1 MRKGVAAFL
10 GAGWLAIW
18 VWAFGFRY
26 SDSFFQY
33 NLGARLPVFI
43 AALIGVAVIPCCAYL
58 QLRRFGSV
66 IAATV
71 RQSICSIVATL
82 PLVVISYALS
92 RASGPFRLSGDDAMG
107 AGILSRASGPFRLS
121 GDDAMGAG
129 IDLFLLICVS
139 LISVGAVS
147 AASFIKRTRTAAHS
161 TDAQ

>member
-107 AGILSRASGPFRLS
+107 AGI
-121 GDDAMGAG
+121 
-129 IDLFLLICVS
+129 DLFLLICVS